1 MPHGNAHKPRFAGHL
16 TRRACLTAAALLV
29 CMPALAQEGGGKKK
43 GGDPNKPPERPP
55 VNSPLLLIEAVTAPV
70 AGPPTRTIIMTFTI
84 DCGSVE
90 MAQQV
95 DPMIARVYNAVIM
108 ELNRE
113 PLGRDGQVQD
123 SDLEAL
129 KRRLL
134 FQINRALKGP
144 TVAGVY
150 IRSLQEVP
158 RRG

>member
-1 MPHGNAHKPRFAGHL
+1 MPHGNAHSLRFS
-16 TRRACLTAAALLV
+16 RRACLTGALLLAAA
-29 CMPALAQEGGGKKK
+29 PALAQEGGGKKK
-43 GGDPNKPPERPP
+43 GGDPNKPVERPP
-55 VNSPLLLIEAVTAPV
+55 VNTPLLLIEAVTAPV
-70 AGPPTRTIIMTFTI
+70 AGPPDRTVIMTFTV

-95 DPMIARVYNAVIM
+95 DPMIARVYNAVIL

-113 PLGRDGQVQD
+113 PLGRNGQVND
-123 SDLEAL
+123 ADLEAM
-129 KRRLL
+129 KRRLV

-144 TVAGVY
+144 TVAGIY

>member
-1 MPHGNAHKPRFAGHL
+1 MPHVNAHSPAL
-16 TRRACLTAAALLV
+16 TRRACLAATLLLLP
-29 CMPALAQEGGGKKK
+29 MPALAQEGGKKK
-43 GGDPNKPPERPP
+43 GGGDPNKPVERPP

-70 AGPPTRTIIMTFTI
+70 AGPPARTMIMTFTI

-95 DPMIARVYNAVIM
+95 DPMIARVYNAVIL

-113 PLGRDGQVQD
+113 PLGQNGQVHD
-123 SDLEAL
+123 TDLDAL

-144 TVAGVY
+144 TVAGIY

-158 RRG
+158 RHS